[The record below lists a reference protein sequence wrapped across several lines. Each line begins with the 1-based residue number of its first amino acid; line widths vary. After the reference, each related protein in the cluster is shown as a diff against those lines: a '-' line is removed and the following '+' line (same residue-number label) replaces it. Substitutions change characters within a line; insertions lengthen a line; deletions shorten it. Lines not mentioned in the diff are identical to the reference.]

1 MPKTLKDNIKKV
13 AAIPLQTRITST
25 WAASK
30 AYSLGDFVV
39 PSTVNGYIYECTTA
53 GTSGT
58 AEPTWPTT
66 AGTTVTDN
74 TAVWTCR
81 SPNLVGSAIDTKLS
95 EMYSFDTALVDIVT
109 GKLGTQAAT
118 KVKIEEADISDFSAG
133 VQTAEGG
140 EEITVAADSV
150 YKMEIARKKRY
161 LRAYVTIDAS
171 SGLPKHEVFIGMTL
185 CNWAK
190 PFPIL

>member
-13 AAIPLQTRITST
+13 AAISLQTRITST

-95 EMYSFDTALVDIVT
+95 EMYSFDTALVDIAT

>member
-1 MPKTLKDNIKKV
+1 
-13 AAIPLQTRITST
+13 
-25 WAASK
+25 
-30 AYSLGDFVV
+30 
-39 PSTVNGYIYECTTA
+39 
-53 GTSGT
+53 
-58 AEPTWPTT
+58 
-66 AGTTVTDN
+66 
-74 TAVWTCR
+74 
-81 SPNLVGSAIDTKLS
+81 
-95 EMYSFDTALVDIVT
+95 MYSFDTALVDIAT

>member
-1 MPKTLKDNIKKV
+1 MAFLNVKNRAQSTL
-13 AAIPLQTRITST
+13 AADLTYPSA
-25 WAASK
+25 WAAST
-30 AYSLGDFVV
+30 AYALGDYV
-39 PSTVNGYIYECTTA
+39 SATTKNGFRYECTTA

-95 EMYSFDTALVDIVT
+95 EMYSFDTALVDIAT

>member
-13 AAIPLQTRITST
+13 VAIPLQTRITST

-95 EMYSFDTALVDIVT
+95 EMYSFDTALVDIAT

>member
-13 AAIPLQTRITST
+13 VAIPLQTRITST

-66 AGTTVTDN
+66 VGTTVTDN

-95 EMYSFDTALVDIVT
+95 EMYSFDTALVDIAT